1 MYKRQVTQRIT
12 GGNNIIVGTDD
23 WNNATL
29 DAGGNDLRKKGTY
42 TISGESVRVTN
53 RAQNLS
59 LIHIFTTQGQ
69 WMPAVREACAYLD
82 SITFGRLKCGAPVDD
97 TVKLAACA
105 LADVA
110 ARYQAAKAD
119 ERSRPGLAA
128 FNTDGYSETLN
139 TAALTA
145 QYTADMQAA
154 ADIYLPRSHPLRYA
168 GRDGRCRPCTA
179 VTRP

>member
-1 MYKRQVTQRIT
+1 MYADF
-12 GGNNIIVGTDD
+12 TDYQ
-23 WNNATL
+23 
-29 DAGGNDLRKKGTY
+29 GTY
-42 TISGESVRVTN
+42 CGT
-53 RAQNLS
+53 
-59 LIHIFTTQGQ
+59 LITTQGQ

-97 TVKLAACA
+97 AVKLAVCA

>member
-1 MYKRQVTQRIT
+1 M
-12 GGNNIIVGTDD
+12 
-23 WNNATL
+23 
-29 DAGGNDLRKKGTY
+29 
-42 TISGESVRVTN
+42 
-53 RAQNLS
+53 
-59 LIHIFTTQGQ
+59 
-69 WMPAVREACAYLD
+69 
-82 SITFGRLKCGAPVDD
+82 KCGAPVDD

-168 GRDGRCRPCTA
+168 GRDGRCGPCTA

>member
-1 MYKRQVTQRIT
+1 MYADFTDYQ
-12 GGNNIIVGTDD
+12 GAYCGT
-23 WNNATL
+23 
-29 DAGGNDLRKKGTY
+29 
-42 TISGESVRVTN
+42 
-53 RAQNLS
+53 
-59 LIHIFTTQGQ
+59 LITTQGQ

-97 TVKLAACA
+97 AVKLAVCA

-119 ERSRPGLAA
+119 ERSRPGLTS

-139 TAALTA
+139 TAAVTA
-145 QYTADMQAA
+145 QYTAEMQAA

-168 GRDGRCRPCTA
+168 GRDGRCPNVRL
-179 VTRP
+179 

>member
-1 MYKRQVTQRIT
+1 MYADF
-12 GGNNIIVGTDD
+12 TDYQ
-23 WNNATL
+23 
-29 DAGGNDLRKKGTY
+29 GTY
-42 TISGESVRVTN
+42 CGT
-53 RAQNLS
+53 
-59 LIHIFTTQGQ
+59 LITTQGQ

-119 ERSRPGLAA
+119 ERSRPGLAS

-139 TAALTA
+139 ATTGFATGRWTHTVRPYGIAA
-145 QYTADMQAA
+145 QF
-154 ADIYLPRSHPLRYA
+154 S
-168 GRDGRCRPCTA
+168 
-179 VTRP
+179 TRARTRTPSNF

>member
-1 MYKRQVTQRIT
+1 MYADFTDYQ
-12 GGNNIIVGTDD
+12 GAYCGT
-23 WNNATL
+23 
-29 DAGGNDLRKKGTY
+29 
-42 TISGESVRVTN
+42 
-53 RAQNLS
+53 
-59 LIHIFTTQGQ
+59 LITTQGQ

-139 TAALTA
+139 TAALVR
-145 QYTADMQAA
+145 
-154 ADIYLPRSHPLRYA
+154 L
-168 GRDGRCRPCTA
+168 
-179 VTRP
+179 

>member
-1 MYKRQVTQRIT
+1 M
-12 GGNNIIVGTDD
+12 
-23 WNNATL
+23 
-29 DAGGNDLRKKGTY
+29 DA
-42 TISGESVRVTN
+42 
-53 RAQNLS
+53 
-59 LIHIFTTQGQ
+59 
-69 WMPAVREACAYLD
+69 AVREACAYLD
-82 SITFGRLKCGAPVDD
+82 NITFGRLQCGAPVDD

-128 FNTDGYSETLN
+128 FNTDGYGETLN

-145 QYTADMQAA
+145 QYMADMQAA

-168 GRDGRCRPCTA
+168 GRDGRCGPCTA

>member
-1 MYKRQVTQRIT
+1 MYADF
-12 GGNNIIVGTDD
+12 TDYQ
-23 WNNATL
+23 
-29 DAGGNDLRKKGTY
+29 GTY
-42 TISGESVRVTN
+42 CGT
-53 RAQNLS
+53 
-59 LIHIFTTQGQ
+59 LITTQGQ

-110 ARYQAAKAD
+110 AR
-119 ERSRPGLAA
+119 
-128 FNTDGYSETLN
+128 FNIDGYSETLN

-168 GRDGRCRPCTA
+168 GRDGRCGPCTA

>member
-1 MYKRQVTQRIT
+1 MYADF
-12 GGNNIIVGTDD
+12 TDYQ
-23 WNNATL
+23 
-29 DAGGNDLRKKGTY
+29 GTY
-42 TISGESVRVTN
+42 CGT
-53 RAQNLS
+53 
-59 LIHIFTTQGQ
+59 LITTQGQ

-119 ERSRPGLAA
+119 ERSRPGLTA

-139 TAALTA
+139 TAAMTA

-168 GRDGRCRPCTA
+168 GRDGRCGPCAA

>member
-1 MYKRQVTQRIT
+1 MYADF
-12 GGNNIIVGTDD
+12 TDYQ
-23 WNNATL
+23 
-29 DAGGNDLRKKGTY
+29 GTY
-42 TISGESVRVTN
+42 CGT
-53 RAQNLS
+53 
-59 LIHIFTTQGQ
+59 LITTQGQ

-97 TVKLAACA
+97 AVKLAACA

-110 ARYQAAKAD
+110 ARYQAANAD

-168 GRDGRCRPCTA
+168 GRDGRCGPCTA

>member
-1 MYKRQVTQRIT
+1 MYADF
-12 GGNNIIVGTDD
+12 TDYQ
-23 WNNATL
+23 
-29 DAGGNDLRKKGTY
+29 GTY
-42 TISGESVRVTN
+42 CGT
-53 RAQNLS
+53 
-59 LIHIFTTQGQ
+59 LITTQGQ

-139 TAALTA
+139 AELAYSIGIRTLLYKPINV
-145 QYTADMQAA
+145 QVLLNKVYELIEEGKADAGK
-154 ADIYLPRSHPLRYA
+154 YL
-168 GRDGRCRPCTA
+168 D
-179 VTRP
+179 